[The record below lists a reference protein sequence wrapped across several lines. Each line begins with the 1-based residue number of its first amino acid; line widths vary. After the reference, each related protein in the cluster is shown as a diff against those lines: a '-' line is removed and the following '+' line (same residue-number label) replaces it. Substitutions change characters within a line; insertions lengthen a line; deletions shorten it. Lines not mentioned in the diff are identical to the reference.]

1 VAVVTGEISGQNEAG
16 TKGHHMA
23 MKQGYAGMSDL
34 ERDIELEMDDEFEFE
49 QEGDEESGVDQEGS
63 EDQELE
69 ALEAEDETLDQE
81 AEDENGFLQ
90 EAGDDSEFEIEADT
104 RVRDQEYVERF
115 MEIASRTYESES
127 EVDQVLNETLD
138 GLAQERFFGAIKK
151 GIKKLAKNKTF
162 RALAKK
168 GLSLASGQFPAL
180 KAALSLAKGD
190 LKGTLMN
197 LGKQAIAGAIP
208 GGGAA
213 LGALN
218 SLGFTQS
225 ENPED
230 NREAWENYVQM
241 AGEAFETLAN
251 NVTPKADQPLEAS
264 RLAANA
270 YQQAMQ
276 RAQQRTMASGRRPAM
291 NGQAARGSMSRGR
304 PAGSRVAR
312 ITVKPGQVI
321 VLRNARKVVVRG

>member
-1 VAVVTGEISGQNEAG
+1 MDCLSSQTEAG
-16 TKGHHMA
+16 KKGHHMA
-23 MKQGYAGMSDL
+23 IKQDYTGMSDL
-34 ERDIELEMDDEFEFE
+34 ERDIELEMDDEFEQDDE
-49 QEGDEESGVDQEGS
+49 TGDQESGNEESEAF
-63 EDQELE
+63 ELGD
-69 ALEAEDETLDQE
+69 DETTLDQE
-81 AEDENGFLQ
+81 AEIDQEDGLLQ
-90 EAGDDSEFEIEADT
+90 EAGDDAEFEIEADA

-115 MEIASRTYESES
+115 MEIAGRQYESES
-127 EVDQVLNETLD
+127 EVDQALNETLD
-138 GLAQERFFGAIKK
+138 GLAQERFFGAIKRS
-151 GIKKLAKNKTF
+151 IKKLAKNKTF

-251 NVTPKADQPLEAS
+251 NVTPKADQPVEAS
-264 RLAANA
+264 RLAASA
-270 YQQAMQ
+270 YQHAMQ
-276 RAQQRTMASGRRPAM
+276 RAQQRTAAAGRRPAM
-291 NGQAARGSMSRGR
+291 NGQAARVPMSHPRGGR
-304 PAGSRVAR
+304 RVAR
-312 ITVKPGQVI
+312 ITVKPGQII

>member
-1 VAVVTGEISGQNEAG
+1 
-16 TKGHHMA
+16 MA
-23 MKQGYAGMSDL
+23 IKQDYTGMSDL

-49 QEGDEESGVDQEGS
+49 QEGADEESGFDQEGDDP
-63 EDQELE
+63 EFE
-69 ALEAEDETLDQE
+69 ALEVDEETTLDQE
-81 AEDENGFLQ
+81 ADEESGFLE

-115 MEIASRTYESES
+115 MEIASRHYESES
-127 EVDQVLNETLD
+127 EVDQALNETLD
-138 GLAQERFFGAIKK
+138 GLAQERLFGALKR
-151 GIKKLAKNKTF
+151 GFSKLAKNKLL
-162 RALAKK
+162 RSLAQK

-197 LGKQAIAGAIP
+197 LGKQAITAAIP
-208 GGGAA
+208 GSGAA

-241 AGEAFETLAN
+241 SGEAFEHLAN
-251 NVTPKADQPLEAS
+251 NLTPRADQPLEAN
-264 RLAANA
+264 RLAVNA
-270 YQQAMQ
+270 FQHAMK
-276 RAQQRTMASGRRPAM
+276 RAHQRTAAMGRRAAM
-291 NGQAARGSMSRGR
+291 NNQVRGVMVRPGGR
-304 PAGSRVAR
+304 RRRIVH
-312 ITVKPGQVI
+312 ITVKPGQTV
-321 VLRNARKVVVRG
+321 VLKNARRVVVKG